1 MKLRRMHLA
10 PAALAALMGMLLFC
24 GGCENSGNEFQRL
37 VCEVSQINEGMPL
50 ISAYLNAGQDRVV
63 GTPDDFF
70 PIDYAEVVFHAR
82 SYSSLVTL
90 VEDGPHSYFHVTS
103 YDLIWYPLTP
113 GSEPLVNFGITGA
126 GVDLLVPVDEDAAVS
141 ILIADRYVK
150 EQPFVVALFSGGQ
163 VPFTARCELRF
174 HGHET
179 GSEDEVVV
187 PASFMVTFVGV
198 VVE

>member
-10 PAALAALMGMLLFC
+10 PAALAAMMGVLLFC

-50 ISAYLNAGQDRVV
+50 ISGYLNAGQDRLV
-63 GTPDDFF
+63 GTIDDFF
-70 PIDYAEVVFHAR
+70 PIDYAEVIFHAR
-82 SYSSLVTL
+82 PYSSLITM

-103 YDLIWYPLTP
+103 YDLIWHPMSP
-113 GSEPLVNFGITGA
+113 GSEPMVNYGIMGA
-126 GVDLLVPVDEDAAVS
+126 GVDVLVPVNEDAAVS
-141 ILIADRYVK
+141 IMIADRYMK
-150 EQPFVVALFSGGQ
+150 EQPFFSDLYFGVQ
-163 VPFTARCELRF
+163 IPFTARCELRF

-187 PASFMVTFVGV
+187 PASFMVSCVGIV
-198 VVE
+198 ID